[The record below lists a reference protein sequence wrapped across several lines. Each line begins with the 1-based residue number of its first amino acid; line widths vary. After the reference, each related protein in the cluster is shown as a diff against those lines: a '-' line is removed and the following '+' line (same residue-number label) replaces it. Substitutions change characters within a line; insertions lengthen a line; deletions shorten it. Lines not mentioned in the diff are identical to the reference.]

1 MNLHE
6 NINRI
11 QEMMG
16 IIPENKNS
24 PIPKMVDLIGVND
37 TILYIGGIDKF
48 NTMGGMDYLFNKV
61 DELLKNYT
69 NLIITDTNVDTW
81 ETVAYGEGHDDYRIK
96 PGYVYFD
103 WSKSLKGKP
112 TTHLSVDKELSD
124 HLKSLDIPDNITKTL
139 LERWVR
145 KYYND
150 IPPIDEVM
158 FGSNIGYGND
168 DEPDFPTN
176 PKFNTPVIPREEPKT
191 ISKEEIIKLLKNTSE
206 EYPKENYDD
215 LLDWMW
221 DIFTDVNVKISDKGF
236 EVDLTNLKK
245 EYDYVLRDIW
255 GPSDYPTND
264 EMMSFSF

>member
-16 IIPENKNS
+16 IISENKNS
-24 PIPKMVDLIGVND
+24 TISKMVDLMGVNE
-37 TILYIGGIDKF
+37 TILYIGGIDNF
-48 NTMGGMDYLFNKV
+48 NDMGGMDYLFDKV

-103 WSKSLKGKP
+103 WSKHLKDKP
-112 TTHLSVDKELSD
+112 ITHLSVDKALSD
-124 HLKSLDIPDNITKTL
+124 HLKSLDMPDNITKIL
-139 LERWVR
+139 LEKWVR

-150 IPPIDEVM
+150 IPPIDKVM
-158 FGSNIGYGND
+158 FGGNIGYGND

-176 PKFNTPVIPREEPKT
+176 PEFNTPVIHREEPKE
-191 ISKEEIIKLLKNTSE
+191 ISKEEIIKLLKDTSE

-221 DIFTDVNVKISDKGF
+221 DIFTDVYEKIGDKGF
-236 EVDLTNLKK
+236 EVDFNNLKK
-245 EYDYVLRDIW
+245 KYDYVLRDIW

-264 EMMSFSF
+264 EMMGFSF